1 MITIDS
7 IKEIMNKSSDKISIL
22 EEKIFSLEKDIEF
35 ERAKIAVCEEM
46 IANEENESEQEEVE
60 QPQTFES
67 CENIIG

>member
-7 IKEIMNKSSDKISIL
+7 VKEIMNKSSDKISIL

>member
-1 MITIDS
+1 MITVES
-7 IKEIMNKSSDKISIL
+7 LKEIINKSSDKISSY

-46 IANEENESEQEEVE
+46 IANEENENEQEEVE
-60 QPQTFES
+60 QPQNYES

>member
-1 MITIDS
+1 MITVESLKDI
-7 IKEIMNKSSDKISIL
+7 INKSSDKISIL

>member
-7 IKEIMNKSSDKISIL
+7 VKEIMNKSLDKISIL

-35 ERAKIAVCEEM
+35 ERAKIVVCEEM

-60 QPQTFES
+60 QHETYES
-67 CENIIG
+67 CESIIG